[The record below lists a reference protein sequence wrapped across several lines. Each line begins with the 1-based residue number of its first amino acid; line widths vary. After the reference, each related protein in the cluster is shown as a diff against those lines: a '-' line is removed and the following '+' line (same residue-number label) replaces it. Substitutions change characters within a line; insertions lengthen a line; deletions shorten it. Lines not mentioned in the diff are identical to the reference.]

1 MTDQSP
7 EQQVESAS
15 KAFEQEFERF
25 SHFTGD
31 PSTFS
36 ALDLETASAEE
47 RALAE
52 LRTRH
57 LGKKSALAATKKL
70 IGRVAPEGRAAFGQ
84 LVQSTESR
92 LVQSLDQAE
101 QNLKTH
107 IETAR
112 TARESIDVTMPGRRP
127 RSGHRH
133 PITLLRERLEDV
145 FVALGYAIE
154 DDREIE
160 TDFYNFSALNIPENH
175 PARGWQDTFYTTDG
189 FALRSQTSTVQIHAM
204 QRRGVPVRMIAP
216 GRVFR
221 RDTPDPTHNPMFFQV
236 EGLCVDRG
244 ITMAHLKGTVGE
256 LLRRMFGPDTVTRF
270 RPSYFPFT
278 EPSAEFDF
286 SCFKCKGSGCRIC
299 KNSGWIELGGSGM
312 VHPNVLRA
320 VGVDPQVYFGF
331 VFVLGIDRMCA
342 LMYELDDIRLLF
354 ENDVRFLEKFESMF
368 ISHEWLKEL
377 TDTKRSPAEL
387 RERLTMVGLAI
398 DAVDEHNGDAV
409 LDVEVPSNRPDCLSH
424 VGIARE
430 VSVIEKGHL
439 RLPASK
445 PPKAEGRAGDFT
457 SVEIK
462 DPDLCPR
469 Y

>member
-1 MTDQSP
+1 MTESLSP
-7 EQQVESAS
+7 KQQVEAAN

-25 SHFTGD
+25 ARFTGD
-31 PSTFS
+31 SS
-36 ALDLETASAEE
+36 GLSGLDLEGAIAEE
-47 RALAE
+47 KALAE

-70 IGRVAPEGRAAFGQ
+70 IGRVPADERAAFGQ
-84 LVQSTESR
+84 LVQATEAA
-92 LVQSLDQAE
+92 LLEALDNAAQSLKSHIDQ
-101 QNLKTH
+101 Q
-107 IETAR
+107 R
-112 TARESIDVTMPGRRP
+112 TARESIDVTVPGRRP
-127 RSGHRH
+127 RTGHRH

-160 TDFYNFSALNIPENH
+160 TDFYNFDALNIPLNH
-175 PARGWQDTFYTTDG
+175 PARAWQDTFYTTDG

-256 LLRRMFGPDTVTRF
+256 FLRRMFGPDTVTRF

-320 VGVDPQVYFGF
+320 VGVSPQEYSGFAFG
-331 VFVLGIDRMCA
+331 LGIDRMCA

-354 ENDVRFLEKFESMF
+354 ENDVRFLEMFE
-368 ISHEWLKEL
+368 
-377 TDTKRSPAEL
+377 
-387 RERLTMVGLAI
+387 
-398 DAVDEHNGDAV
+398 
-409 LDVEVPSNRPDCLSH
+409 
-424 VGIARE
+424 
-430 VSVIEKGHL
+430 
-439 RLPASK
+439 
-445 PPKAEGRAGDFT
+445 
-457 SVEIK
+457 
-462 DPDLCPR
+462 
-469 Y
+469 

>member
-7 EQQVESAS
+7 QAQIDLIY
-15 KAFEQEFERF
+15 KAFEQDFERF
-25 SHFTGD
+25 APFID
-31 PSTFS
+31 PPSTLGLEQ
-36 ALDLETASAEE
+36 ALAEQ
-47 RALAE
+47 RALGE

-57 LGKKSALAATKKL
+57 LGKKSALAAAKKL
-70 IGRVAPEGRAAFGQ
+70 IGRVAPEERAAFGQ
-84 LVQSTESR
+84 KVQATEEK
-92 LVQSLDQAE
+92 LDTLLHEAELSL
-101 QNLKTH
+101 LTY
-107 IETAR
+107 IENER
-112 TARESIDVTMPGRRP
+112 TERERIDVTLPGRRP
-127 RSGHRH
+127 RRGHLH
-133 PITLLRERLEDV
+133 PITMLRERIEDI

-160 TDFYNFSALNIPENH
+160 TDFYNFDALNIPENH
-175 PARGWQDTFYTTDG
+175 PARAWQDTFYTTDG

-244 ITMAHLKGTVGE
+244 ITMAHLKGTVAE
-256 LLRRMFGPDTVTRF
+256 FLRRMFGAETVTRF

-320 VGVDPQVYFGF
+320 VGVDPQEYSGFAFG
-331 VFVLGIDRMCA
+331 LGIDRMCA

-354 ENDVRFLEKFESMF
+354 ENDVRFLEQFE
-368 ISHEWLKEL
+368 
-377 TDTKRSPAEL
+377 
-387 RERLTMVGLAI
+387 
-398 DAVDEHNGDAV
+398 
-409 LDVEVPSNRPDCLSH
+409 
-424 VGIARE
+424 
-430 VSVIEKGHL
+430 
-439 RLPASK
+439 
-445 PPKAEGRAGDFT
+445 
-457 SVEIK
+457 
-462 DPDLCPR
+462 
-469 Y
+469 